1 VVSGVLNNHFFGGS
15 TPTRASITSGRL
27 WNRNHP
33 VLFIV
38 KASQISSSDD
48 MEQDLDEVDPVSP
61 TFVCFTALAA
71 FVQALLKP
79 VKHRIR
85 AGRTP
90 STSPRSV

>member
-1 VVSGVLNNHFFGGS
+1 
-15 TPTRASITSGRL
+15 
-27 WNRNHP
+27 
-33 VLFIV
+33 
-38 KASQISSSDD
+38 